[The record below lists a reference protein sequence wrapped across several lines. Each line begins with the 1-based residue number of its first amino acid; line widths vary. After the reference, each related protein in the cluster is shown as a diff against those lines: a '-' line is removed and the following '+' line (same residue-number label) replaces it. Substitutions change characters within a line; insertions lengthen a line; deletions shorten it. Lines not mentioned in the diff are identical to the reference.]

1 MAEIEEKD
9 SFAFAFTQTLAHKER
24 GPRLDEFIA
33 QQLPRVSLTRI
44 RRLIE
49 EGDATVNDAVSL
61 KGYRLVTN
69 DGVTVKLFAAEKSS
83 ATPENILLEILHEDD
98 DLIVVNKPVGMLV
111 HPSHREKSGT
121 LLNALA
127 YHFWQTH
134 KAAIRPGLVHRL
146 DRDTSGVIVLAKTPR
161 AHRTLAKHFRER
173 WVKKFY
179 LALVSGIVEKE
190 SGEIDAPI
198 GARDTDWPR
207 WCVMPIEQGARAAT
221 TRYTVKQRFA
231 QHTLLELEP
240 LTGRTHQLRIHCLLL
255 GHPIVGDT
263 VYRDED
269 SIDSL
274 VRKHRLKH
282 QLLHAAKL
290 QFRHP
295 ASGQPMMMEAPLPL
309 GWKEIV
315 DSAPTE
321 VRATFAD

>member
-1 MAEIEEKD
+1 MAEIEEQD
-9 SFAFAFTQTLAHKER
+9 SFTFQFTQTPAHKER
-24 GPRLDEFIA
+24 GPRLDEFVA

-49 EGDATVNDAVSL
+49 EGDATVNDAASQ

-69 DGVTVKLFAAEKSS
+69 DSVTVKLFAAEKSS
-83 ATPENILLEILHEDD
+83 ATPENIPLEILYEDD
-98 DLIVVNKPVGMLV
+98 DLIVVNKPVGILV
-111 HPSHREKSGT
+111 HPSHSEKSGT

-146 DRDTSGVIVLAKTPR
+146 DRDTSGVIVIAKTPR

-179 LALVSGIVEKE
+179 VALVSGVVEKN

-198 GARDTDWPR
+198 GARDTAWPR
-207 WCVMPIEQGARAAT
+207 WCVMPETEGGRGAQ

-231 QHTLLELEP
+231 AHTLLELEP
-240 LTGRTHQLRIHCLLL
+240 LTGRTHQLRIHCLLI
-255 GHPIVGDT
+255 GHPIVGDA

-274 VRKHRLKH
+274 VKTHRLKH
-282 QLLHAAKL
+282 QLLHAAQL
-290 QFRHP
+290 HFRHP
-295 ASGQPMMMEAPLPL
+295 ATGQSMQMQAPLPAE
-309 GWKEIV
+309 WKPLL
-315 DSAPTE
+315 SAETQ
-321 VRATFAD
+321 